1 MSIHS
6 ESTFIGAMGHG
17 APSQGM
23 EVLFTNKLTT
33 PHSLLTVTLEGFS
46 CLLPTPY
53 MYVHKVGNSLISGF
67 SPEELRNL
75 EAM

>member
-17 APSQGM
+17 ALSQGM
-23 EVLFTNKLTT
+23 KVLFTNKPPFTSYT
-33 PHSLLTVTLEGFS
+33 SRSLLTVTTEGFP

-53 MYVHKVGNSLISGF
+53 M
-67 SPEELRNL
+67 
-75 EAM
+75 